1 MDTGGFT
8 TTPANQNKTREYH
21 LAAMHRILV
30 GRSQRMSRGARVA
43 FAASALL
50 AVGACST
57 YKPAVPPSDAHLSA
71 DKVTPLEETQRILP
85 PVTSTTFVPPPKPRV
100 KPTTYS
106 VVVHEVPVKELL
118 LALARDTRENIDV
131 HPGLQGLVS
140 LNAIDETLPS
150 ILERIS
156 RQVNMRYR
164 IEGRTIVVSPDTP
177 YLKTYKVNYVN
188 MTRDMTSETAVSGQ
202 IGTAGQ
208 SGGQSGGASQTSVK
222 STSKNDFW
230 EVLLENIKTMLASY
244 RAISQSAEQRQARA
258 EAAREAREEHLA
270 QAQAAARAGAGA
282 KDLYDKAFGPGKV
295 SPVSEVKEEI
305 VLNRIAGTLT
315 VMATERQHALVQQYL
330 DAVQGSVQRQVLIEA
345 TIAEVELS
353 QSYQAGIDWSRLAT
367 DGTGFTMRLAPITP
381 GTLAVPPTAIL
392 GYADPTSA
400 LGNINISL
408 RMLEQF
414 GKTRVLSSPKLM
426 ALNNQTALLK
436 VVDNLVYFTT
446 EETNSQNQSGNL
458 QTITTTVNTV
468 SVGVV
473 VSLTPQVH
481 DNSNVT
487 LSIRPTISRVL
498 RFVRDPNPL
507 LTAGDNLVPEI
518 TVREMESVLQL
529 TSGQIAILGG
539 LMQDRVQRNRDQVPY
554 VGNLPRAGD
563 LFAYRDEQSSKSELV
578 IFIRPIVV
586 IKPSLDSEELKHLRK
601 LLPEIDQTGQNP

>member
-1 MDTGGFT
+1 
-8 TTPANQNKTREYH
+8 
-21 LAAMHRILV
+21 LAAKHRILV
-30 GRSQRMSRGARVA
+30 RRSPRSLRS
-43 FAASALL
+43 AAAAAALL
-50 AVGACST
+50 VGAACST
-57 YKPAVPPSDAHLSA
+57 YKPSVPPSDAHLSA
-71 DKVTPLEETQRILP
+71 EKVTPVEETQRILP
-85 PVTSTTFVPPPKPRV
+85 PVTSTTFVPPPKPRA

-118 LALARDTRENIDV
+118 LALARDTKENIDV

-156 RQVNMRYR
+156 KQVNMRYR
-164 IEGRTIVVSPDTP
+164 VEGRTIVVMPDAP

-188 MTRDMTSETAVSGQ
+188 MTRDTTSDIAVSGQ
-202 IGTAGQ
+202 IGTTSQAG
-208 SGGQSGGASQTSVK
+208 GGQSGGTSQTAVK

-230 EVLLENIKTMLASY
+230 QVLEDNVRTILSST
-244 RAISQSAEQRQARA
+244 RALTQSTEQRQARA
-258 EAAREAREEHLA
+258 EAARAAREERLA
-270 QAQAAARAGAGA
+270 QAEAVARAGAGA
-282 KDLYDKAFGPGKV
+282 KDLYDKAFGPDKAGAT
-295 SPVSEVKEEI
+295 SDVKDEI
-305 VLNRIAGTLT
+305 IVNRIAGTIT
-315 VMATERQHALVQQYL
+315 VFASERQHALIHQYV
-330 DAVQGSVQRQVLIEA
+330 DAVQASAQRQVLIEA

-353 QSYQAGIDWSRLAT
+353 QTYQAGVDWSRLAT
-367 DGTGFTMRLAPITP
+367 DGTGFNMALRPMSA
-381 GTLAVPPTAIL
+381 GTLVTAPSAII
-392 GYADPTSA
+392 GYADPSSA

-446 EETNSQNQSGNL
+446 EQQTSQSQSSTI

-481 DNSNVT
+481 DNTNVT
-487 LSIRPTISRVL
+487 LAVRPTISRVL
-498 RFVRDPNPL
+498 QFKRDPNPL
-507 LTAGDNLVPEI
+507 LTDVENLVPEI

-539 LMQDRVQRNRDQVPY
+539 LMQDNTQRKRDQVPY

-563 LFAYRDEQSSKSELV
+563 LFAYRDENVKKSELV
-578 IFIRPIVV
+578 IFIRPVV
-586 IKPSLDSEELKHLRK
+586 VVKPSLDSEELKHLRK
-601 LLPEIDQTGQNP
+601 LLPEIDQSGQTP

>member
-1 MDTGGFT
+1 LT
-8 TTPANQNKTREYH
+8 
-21 LAAMHRILV
+21 AMHRILV
-30 GRSQRMSRGARVA
+30 RRSLRMSRGACAVLG
-43 FAASALL
+43 ASMLL
-50 AVGACST
+50 AAGACST
-57 YKPAVPPSDAHLSA
+57 YKPAVPPSEAHLSA
-71 DKVTPLEETQRILP
+71 DKVASIEETQRILP
-85 PVTSTTFVPPPKPRV
+85 PVTSTTFVPAPKPKL

-106 VVVHEVPVKELL
+106 VVVNEVPVKELL
-118 LALARDTRENIDV
+118 LALARDTKENIDV

-150 ILERIS
+150 LLERIS

-177 YLKTYKVNYVN
+177 YLKTYKINYVN
-188 MTRDMTSETAVSGQ
+188 MSRDMTSETSVSGQ
-202 IGTAGQ
+202 IGTGGQ

-230 EVLLENIKTMLASY
+230 EVLLENIKTMLASH
-244 RAISQSAEQRQARA
+244 RANSQSTEQRQARA
-258 EAAREAREEHLA
+258 EAAREAREERLA
-270 QAQAAARAGAGA
+270 QVESVARAGAGA
-282 KDLYDKAFGPGKV
+282 KDLYEKAFGPGKV
-295 SPVSEVKEEI
+295 SPASEVKEEI

-315 VMATERQHALVQQYL
+315 VMASERQHALVQQYL
-330 DAVQGSVQRQVLIEA
+330 DAVQASVQRQVLIEA

-367 DGTGFTMRLAPITP
+367 DGSGFTMRLQPIPP

-414 GKTRVLSSPKLM
+414 GKTRVLSSPMLM

-436 VVDNLVYFTT
+436 VVDNIVYFTT
-446 EETNSQNQSGNL
+446 QQTNSQNQSGNL

-498 RFVRDPNPL
+498 RFVRDPNPA

-518 TVREMESVLQL
+518 AVREMESVLQL

-539 LMQDRVQRNRDQVPY
+539 LMQDKVQRKRDQVPY

-563 LFAYRDEQSSKSELV
+563 LFAYRDEASNKSELV
-578 IFIRPIVV
+578 IFIRPVV
-586 IKPSLDSEELKHLRK
+586 VTKPSLDSEELKHLRK